1 MSLHASPAGVRTV
14 VGRIFGGE
22 GETVLGIAAGIWQ
35 DGGVKGRFEIDE
47 IVAQDKG
54 GVVFRA
60 LDRTTG
66 RAVAL
71 RRLLPRGRDGGGLNR
86 QEAGAYV
93 AAAER
98 LATLREEGLR
108 SVVGW
113 GVDEVDGMPWL
124 ASEWSD
130 GESLASVM
138 RRGQL
143 SVEAG
148 RMLVEQGLAV
158 QVEIDARAPGWR
170 LATDPDS
177 VVVEMAEDDF
187 RFTWWVEPFPGPE
200 GRARGVAA
208 EIAALVES
216 ALRWK
221 GLALPPGAGGGLADW
236 IRRVRSERLTAA
248 GALAALAGTAGGKTA
263 GRAETPPLR
272 STAPGHVPPQT
283 VAVPAKPGGSRSKGL
298 VMLAAGLLMLAAGG
312 TWWATRSGHRPAV
325 PAGEAK
331 GPGDSSQEDQIA
343 ERARELAR
351 AAAAGE
357 SLGEMPV
364 FRSDDVE
371 RVRQLEGQRVAVTG
385 VLALV
390 RESSSGKSRY
400 LEFSEEDGAKAV
412 CGRFWTRDVPASN
425 GDELKRM
432 IGKVIRIEGDVRL
445 EGGTGRV
452 VVHLTKSS
460 RVTVVEGD

>member
-1 MSLHASPAGVRTV
+1 M
-14 VGRIFGGE
+14 
-22 GETVLGIAAGIWQ
+22 
-35 DGGVKGRFEIDE
+35 
-47 IVAQDKG
+47 
-54 GVVFRA
+54 
-60 LDRTTG
+60 
-66 RAVAL
+66 
-71 RRLLPRGRDGGGLNR
+71 
-86 QEAGAYV
+86 
-93 AAAER
+93 
-98 LATLREEGLR
+98 
-108 SVVGW
+108 
-113 GVDEVDGMPWL
+113 
-124 ASEWSD
+124 
-130 GESLASVM
+130 
-138 RRGQL
+138 
-143 SVEAG
+143 
-148 RMLVEQGLAV
+148 
-158 QVEIDARAPGWR
+158 
-170 LATDPDS
+170 
-177 VVVEMAEDDF
+177 
-187 RFTWWVEPFPGPE
+187 
-200 GRARGVAA
+200 
-208 EIAALVES
+208 
-216 ALRWK
+216 
-221 GLALPPGAGGGLADW
+221 
-236 IRRVRSERLTAA
+236 
-248 GALAALAGTAGGKTA
+248 
-263 GRAETPPLR
+263 
-272 STAPGHVPPQT
+272 
-283 VAVPAKPGGSRSKGL
+283 
-298 VMLAAGLLMLAAGG
+298 MLAAGLLMLAAGG